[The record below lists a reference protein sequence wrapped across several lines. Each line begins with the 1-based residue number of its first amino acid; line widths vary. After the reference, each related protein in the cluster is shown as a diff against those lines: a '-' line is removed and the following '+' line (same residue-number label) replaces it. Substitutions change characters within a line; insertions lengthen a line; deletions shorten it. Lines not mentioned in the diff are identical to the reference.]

1 MSISSGIYQ
10 SDCLEGLKSVESASV
25 DLVYLDPPFFTNRSH
40 KLSQRG
46 GGEEFS
52 FDDLWAGHANYAEFL
67 HKRCRELRRVLK
79 DTGSI
84 FFHCNKNANYIVR
97 IVLDDIFD
105 EDNFQSEII
114 WSYKRW
120 SNSKK
125 GLLPA
130 HQTILFYSKSKDF
143 KFNKIYTE
151 YSESTNVDQ
160 ILQIRSRNRQGKSA
174 YARDK
179 QGAVIINANKKGV
192 PLNDVWDI
200 PYLNPK
206 AKERVGYPTQKPLL
220 LLDRIISLV
229 TDDGDTVLDPFAGS
243 GTTLVAAKLIN
254 RKSIGFDISADAV
267 RLAKE
272 RLKNPVKTESA
283 LLNRGRQA
291 YSKVDKYALSLLEGL
306 DFVPVHRNKGIDV
319 ILKQT
324 LNNNPILVRVQRNE
338 EALSEAAQA
347 LFSAMQTKAA
357 GLGILVRRNGDMLF
371 DSDCFPSNLR
381 VVDAVNYSIKKLVAD
396 LKLSTPCGRRA
407 TSRT

>member
-1 MSISSGIYQ
+1 MSISSDIYQ
-10 SDCLEGLKSVESASV
+10 SDCLDGLKSVEPSSV

-52 FDDLWAGHANYAEFL
+52 FDDLWAGHADYAEFL

-97 IVLDDIFD
+97 IVLDDIFG

-130 HQTILFYSKSKDF
+130 HQTILFYAKSKDF

-160 ILQIRSRNRQGKSA
+160 ILQLRSRNRQGKSA

-192 PLNDVWDI
+192 RLNDVWDI

-220 LLDRIISLV
+220 LLDRIISL
-229 TDDGDTVLDPFAGS
+229 
-243 GTTLVAAKLIN
+243 N
-254 RKSIGFDISADAV
+254 AV

-291 YSKVDKYALSLLEGL
+291 HSKVDKYALSLPEVL

-338 EALSEAAQA
+338 ESLSEAAQA

-371 DSDCFPSNLR
+371 DSDCFPGNLR
-381 VVDAVNYSIKKLVAD
+381 VVDAVNYSITKLVAD
-396 LKLSTPCGRRA
+396 LELSTPCGRRA

>member
-1 MSISSGIYQ
+1 MNLSGNIYQ
-10 SDCLEGLKSVESASV
+10 ADCLEGIKSIESASV

-52 FDDLWAGHANYAEFL
+52 FDDLWAGHSDYAEFL
-67 HKRCRELRRVLK
+67 HKRCREFQRVLK

-84 FFHCNKNANYIVR
+84 FFHCNNSANHIGR
-97 IVLDDIFD
+97 IVLDDIFE
-105 EDNFQSEII
+105 EDNFQAEII

-130 HQTILFYSKSKDF
+130 HQTILFYSKSKNF
-143 KFNKIYTE
+143 KFNKIYTA

-160 ILQIRSRNRQGKSA
+160 ILQLRSRNHQGKSA
-174 YARDK
+174 YARDR
-179 QGAVIINANKKGV
+179 QGEVIIDANKKGV

-220 LLDRIISLV
+220 LLERIISLV
-229 TDDGDTVLDPFAGS
+229 TDKGDTVLDPFSGS
-243 GTTLVAAKLIN
+243 GTTLVAAKLAN
-254 RKSIGFDISADAV
+254 RKGIGFDISEDAV

-272 RLKNPVKTESA
+272 RLENPVKTESN
-283 LLNRGRQA
+283 LLNKGRKA
-291 YSKVDKYALSLLEGL
+291 YDTTDKHVLSLLDGL
-306 DFVPVHRNKGIDV
+306 DFIPVRRNKGIDA

-324 LNNNPILVRVQRNE
+324 LGNRPILVRVQRNE
-338 EALSEAAQA
+338 ESLSEAAQS

-357 GLGILVRRNGDMLF
+357 GLGILVRKNSDIFF
-371 DSDCFPSNLR
+371 DTDCFPNNLR
-381 VVDAVNYSIKKLVAD
+381 VIDAANYSIKKLV
-396 LKLSTPCGRRA
+396 TEM
-407 TSRT
+407 

>member
-1 MSISSGIYQ
+1 MNLSGNIYQ
-10 SDCLEGLKSVESASV
+10 ADCLEGIKSIESASV

-52 FDDLWAGHANYAEFL
+52 FDDLWAGHSDYAEFL
-67 HKRCRELRRVLK
+67 HKRCREFQRVLK

-84 FFHCNKNANYIVR
+84 FFHCNKSANHIGR
-97 IVLDDIFD
+97 IVLDDIFE
-105 EDNFQSEII
+105 EDNFQAEII

-130 HQTILFYSKSKDF
+130 HQTILFYSKSKNF
-143 KFNKIYTE
+143 KFNKIYTA

-160 ILQIRSRNRQGKSA
+160 ILQLRSRNHQGKSA
-174 YARDK
+174 YARDR
-179 QGAVIINANKKGV
+179 QGEVIIDANKKGV

-220 LLDRIISLV
+220 LLERIISLV
-229 TDDGDTVLDPFAGS
+229 TDKGDTVLDPFSGS
-243 GTTLVAAKLIN
+243 GTTLVAAKLAH
-254 RKSIGFDISADAV
+254 RKGIGFDISEDAV

-272 RLKNPVKTESA
+272 RLENPVKTESN
-283 LLNRGRQA
+283 LLNKGRKA
-291 YSKVDKYALSLLEGL
+291 YDTTDKHVLSLLDGL
-306 DFVPVHRNKGIDV
+306 DFIPVRRNKGIDA

-324 LNNNPILVRVQRNE
+324 LGNRPILVRVQRNE
-338 EALSEAAQA
+338 ESLSEAAQS

-357 GLGILVRRNGDMLF
+357 GLGILVRKNSDIFF
-371 DSDCFPSNLR
+371 DTDCFPNNLR
-381 VVDAVNYSIKKLVAD
+381 VIDAANYSIKKLV
-396 LKLSTPCGRRA
+396 TEM
-407 TSRT
+407 

>member
-1 MSISSGIYQ
+1 MNLSGNIYQ
-10 SDCLEGLKSVESASV
+10 ADCLEGIKSIESASV

-52 FDDLWAGHANYAEFL
+52 FDDLWAGHSDYAEFL
-67 HKRCRELRRVLK
+67 HKRCREFQRVLK

-84 FFHCNKNANYIVR
+84 FLHCNKSANHIGR
-97 IVLDDIFD
+97 IVLDDIFE
-105 EDNFQSEII
+105 EDNFQAEII

-130 HQTILFYSKSKDF
+130 HQTILFYSKSRNF

-160 ILQIRSRNRQGKSA
+160 ILQLRSRNHQGKSA
-174 YARDK
+174 YARDR
-179 QGAVIINANKKGV
+179 QGEVIIDANKKGV

-220 LLDRIISLV
+220 LLERIISLV
-229 TDDGDTVLDPFAGS
+229 TDKGDTVLDPFSGS
-243 GTTLVAAKLIN
+243 GTTLVAAKLAN
-254 RKSIGFDISADAV
+254 RKGIGFDISEDAV

-272 RLKNPVKTESA
+272 RLENPVKTESN
-283 LLNRGRQA
+283 LLNKGRKA
-291 YSKVDKYALSLLEGL
+291 YDTTDKHVLSLLDGL
-306 DFVPVHRNKGIDV
+306 DFIPVRRNKGIDA

-324 LNNNPILVRVQRNE
+324 LDNRPILVRVQRNE
-338 EALSEAAQA
+338 ESLSEAAQA

-357 GLGILVRRNGDMLF
+357 GLGILVRKNSDIFF
-371 DSDCFPSNLR
+371 DTDCLPNNLR
-381 VVDAVNYSIKKLVAD
+381 VVDAANYSIKKLV
-396 LKLSTPCGRRA
+396 TEM
-407 TSRT
+407 

>member
-1 MSISSGIYQ
+1 MSISSDIYQ
-10 SDCLEGLKSVESASV
+10 SDCLDGLKSVEPSSV

-40 KLSQRG
+40 KLLQRG

-52 FDDLWAGHANYAEFL
+52 FDDLWAGHADYAEFL

-97 IVLDDIFD
+97 IVLDDIFG
-105 EDNFQSEII
+105 EENFQSEII

-130 HQTILFYSKSKDF
+130 HQTILFYAKSKDF
-143 KFNKIYTE
+143 KFNKTYTE

-160 ILQIRSRNRQGKSA
+160 ILQLRSRNRQGKSA

-192 PLNDVWDI
+192 RLNDVWDI

-220 LLDRIISLV
+220 LLDRIISL
-229 TDDGDTVLDPFAGS
+229 
-243 GTTLVAAKLIN
+243 N
-254 RKSIGFDISADAV
+254 AV

-291 YSKVDKYALSLLEGL
+291 HSKVDKYALSLPEVL

-338 EALSEAAQA
+338 ESLSEAAQA

-371 DSDCFPSNLR
+371 DSDCFPGNLR
-381 VVDAVNYSIKKLVAD
+381 VVDAVNYSITKLVAD
-396 LKLSTPCGRRA
+396 LELSTPCGRRA